1 MNSSFDTRLK
11 RGLFPEMPQSFADG
25 LLRAAETAG
34 GTQNISA
41 QTDAAKSSATGS
53 EPKKRRFPA
62 GKVLEGA
69 LAAVLVA
76 ACVVIAVFGPGI
88 GRNKHGAVDPAV
100 NPLLGRWTLTEIEQ
114 NGETV
119 DPETIG
125 LQMQLQ
131 FSDESVTVTTVT
143 GGAEG
148 QYVYRYAFADNAVEL
163 TAEGAEIPVL
173 PASGVYDPET
183 NTLRFA
189 GADGDGAVIFSR
201 VLNKQMLTGI
211 WKQTR
216 REHSVDPSPFEG
228 STYEPWEYEAWEK
241 EQTWEEDAKP
251 WPGYLEF
258 TEDGRMYSFD
268 YEPDNGVQMNQSG
281 PYTISGNHILWSN
294 LGMPMR
300 YEAETDTICWIL
312 ADTCKEYYERDP
324 DAVIDDPYRQKISDL
339 RQKYPEYFD
348 LDCKK
353 GLKVYVWQMSGDSYS
368 CALISGAD
376 ERSELEIG
384 GMKGVT
390 IEEMRLILSTYYE
403 ARDCEIE
410 PEQVEVVPFR
420 NPLSSYWYEID
431 DAYKGMVRWLITGT
445 SFESDDPLYS
455 LLPKGAY
462 GGDPPAHYN
471 FHVSEVC
478 DIDGDGTFETCM
490 LTKGPTS
497 GLFTFT
503 LTAYHNGTAVYRNTF
518 NTANG
523 YLSIQRKKQGLW
535 LINNDPENLSGK
547 PHGIYTGTVEN
558 GRFVLTDWK
567 TGETMEYWGLAD
579 PHWNMN

>member
-1 MNSSFDTRLK
+1 MKKDFDTRLAND
-11 RGLFPEMPQSFADG
+11 LFPEMPQSFADG
-25 LLRAAETAG
+25 LQRAAAACG
-34 GTQNISA
+34 SQNTRTESA
-41 QTDAAKSSATGS
+41 PATGS
-53 EPKKRRFPA
+53 EPKQRRFPI
-62 GKVLEGA
+62 GKVLAGA
-69 LAAVLVA
+69 AAAVLVA
-76 ACVVIAVFGPGI
+76 ACVVIAFFIPGV
-88 GRNKHGAVDPAV
+88 GRSSHGATDPVA
-100 NPLLGRWTLTEIEQ
+100 NPLLGMWTLTAVEQ

-119 DPETIG
+119 DPAKIG
-125 LQMQLQ
+125 AQMRMK
-131 FSDESVTVTTVT
+131 FADDGSVTVTTVT

-148 QYVYRYAFADNAVEL
+148 QYVYRYTLTDNAVEL

-189 GADGDGAVIFSR
+189 NEDGDGALIFSR
-201 VLNKQMLTGI
+201 VLNKQTLLGV
-211 WKQTR
+211 WKLTR
-216 REHSVDPSPFEG
+216 REHPVDPSPFEG

-241 EQTWEEDAKP
+241 EQTWEEDAEP
-251 WPGYLEF
+251 QPEYLEF
-258 TEDGRMYSFD
+258 TEDGRMYSFY
-268 YEPDNGVQMNQSG
+268 YEPDNGVQMNQG
-281 PYTISGNHILWSN
+281 DVYTISGNALQCAH
-294 LGMPMR
+294 LGYPLR

-312 ADTCKEYYERDP
+312 WQGREYYERVP
-324 DAVIDDPYRQKISDL
+324 EIEIDDPYREKVSEL

-462 GGDPPAHYN
+462 GGDSPAHYN

-547 PHGIYTGTVEN
+547 PHGVYTGTVEN

-579 PHWNMN
+579 PQWNMKGGA